1 MTADRKYDV
10 VLFGAT
16 GFVGRLIARYLVR
29 NAPKEVR
36 IALAGRSQAKLLSVR
51 NQIGDSRDDVGIE
64 VVDSLNS
71 AQVRALAEDA
81 SVIISS
87 VGPYA
92 KYGMPLVEACVAAG
106 THYADLT
113 GEVLFMRE
121 TIDHLHGAAQDSGA
135 RIVHTCGFDSIPS
148 DLGVQM
154 LAAAV
159 REAGAGGLGRTVL
172 SAKLLGGFSG
182 GTLDS
187 MRNQLDEVA
196 GSPAKQRVVED
207 PYSLSPNRAAEPS
220 PGDGPDSTK
229 AVRDPLLGTW
239 TAPFVMSPINTRV
252 VRRSNALQDWVYGRR
267 LRYQEVVEFGSH
279 PAGAVPAHAMAGALM
294 GLARGL
300 QIPPTRKV
308 LDRVLPKPGNGP
320 SEWMQNHG
328 KFRMEITAE
337 TDSGVTHKAV
347 FAGHGDPGYAATS
360 VMFAQ
365 SGLCLALDAEK
376 LSDRFGVLTPA
387 TAMGTVLLNRL
398 RASGFDARVLPLSG
412 APAGSPLDSTSS
424 GR

>member
-1 MTADRKYDV
+1 MSADRKYDI

-16 GFVGRLIARYLVR
+16 GFVGRLIARYLLR

-36 IALAGRSQAKLLSVR
+36 VGLAGRSQAKLLAVR
-51 NQIGDSRDDVGIE
+51 NEMGDTRDDVGIE

-71 AQVRALAEDA
+71 SQVRALAEC
-81 SVIISS
+81 SRVIISS

-92 KYGMPLVEACVAAG
+92 KYGVPLVEACVAAG

-121 TIDHLHGAAQDSGA
+121 TIDHLHGPAQDSGA

-159 REAGAGGLGRTVL
+159 RDAGAGGLGRTVL
-172 SAKLLGGFSG
+172 SAKILGSFSG

-187 MRNQLDEVA
+187 IRNQLDEAA
-196 GSPAKQRVVED
+196 GSPTKQRIVED
-207 PYSLSPNRAAEPS
+207 PYSLSPDREGEPS
-220 PGDGPDSTK
+220 PGDGPDSTS
-229 AVRDPLLGTW
+229 AGRDPMLGTW

-252 VRRSNALQDWVYGRR
+252 VRRSNALQDWIYGRR
-267 LRYQEVVEFGSH
+267 LRYEEVIEFGSH
-279 PAGAVPAHAMAGALM
+279 PAGAVPAYAVAGAMAGLVK
-294 GLARGL
+294 GL
-300 QIPPTRKV
+300 QTPPSRKV
-308 LDRVLPKPGNGP
+308 LDRLLPKPGKGP
-320 SEWMQNHG
+320 GEWMQNHG

-337 TDSGVTHKAV
+337 TDSGMKHKAV

-365 SGLCLALDAEK
+365 SGLCLALDGDK
-376 LSDRFGVLTPA
+376 LPDRFGVLTPA
-387 TAMGTVLLNRL
+387 TAMGTVLLDRM
-398 RASGFDARVLPLSG
+398 RASGFEARVLPVRESQ
-412 APAGSPLDSTSS
+412 AATSPA
-424 GR
+424 